1 MSIEVFGDCRILIAD
16 ADFPSSKLLAEILLG
31 FGVNEVILENTFSKV
46 VSQVSHG
53 NVDCVLMDIAL
64 DGQEDFETLKYIRR
78 TKDFPCRAIPIIIC
92 TGCTSFN
99 EISGARDFG
108 ASEICAKPVNPK
120 VLLKNLASAVF
131 KTREFVDHKNY
142 IGPCRRRKRT
152 EYLGNERRDNLPLDQ
167 GLIDQVMGENV

>member
-1 MSIEVFGDCRILIAD
+1 MGVEVFGDCRILIAD
-16 ADFPSSKLLAEILLG
+16 ADFPSTKLLSEMLLG
-31 FGVNEVILENTFSKV
+31 FGVKEVIQENSFKKMLL
-46 VSQVSHG
+46 QIAQG
-53 NVDCVLMDIAL
+53 RVDCVVMDISLPHLKPYEA
-64 DGQEDFETLKYIRR
+64 LKYIRQ
-78 TKDFPCRAIPIIIC
+78 TKDFPHRDIPIIIC

-108 ASEICAKPVNPK
+108 ASEICAKPVNTK

-131 KTREFVDHKNY
+131 KTREFVDHESY

-167 GLIDQVMGENV
+167 GSIDQVMGENV